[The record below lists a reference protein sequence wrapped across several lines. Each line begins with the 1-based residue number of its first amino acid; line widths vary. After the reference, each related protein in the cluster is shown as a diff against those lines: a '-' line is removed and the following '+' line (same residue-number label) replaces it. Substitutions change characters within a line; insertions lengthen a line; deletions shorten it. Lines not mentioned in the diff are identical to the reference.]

1 MLASISVTKP
11 DVSPDARAR
20 GPIQQQIRKQVKI
33 ELYKSDLDLSD
44 AERDELTTRV
54 IQLARSHYE

>member
-1 MLASISVTKP
+1 M
-11 DVSPDARAR
+11 SPDARAR